1 MWGAVSFIDEFSCV
15 IPFVFTRK
23 RDVFVLFYFL
33 LFFSFVLFFG
43 PDEHSNALMI
53 IQGKK
58 ERTSRGNVETIF
70 ELERIHVSSLDVTD
84 RSLPPKKKSSLHS
97 GNTNGHTRVNSDEE
111 DQEEEQ
117 QAREVKLLLRIH
129 TGSDKGKKRHMEKRK
144 EERAKG
150 CAFLKMLH

>member
-1 MWGAVSFIDEFSCV
+1 
-15 IPFVFTRK
+15 
-23 RDVFVLFYFL
+23 
-33 LFFSFVLFFG
+33 
-43 PDEHSNALMI
+43 MI
-53 IQGKK
+53 IQGEK

-97 GNTNGHTRVNSDEE
+97 GNTNGHTRVNSNEE

-129 TGSDKGKKRHMEKRK
+129 TGSDKGGKKAYGEK
-144 EERAKG
+144 ERRASKG
-150 CAFLKMLH
+150 LFVRAF

>member
-1 MWGAVSFIDEFSCV
+1 
-15 IPFVFTRK
+15 
-23 RDVFVLFYFL
+23 
-33 LFFSFVLFFG
+33 
-43 PDEHSNALMI
+43 MI
-53 IQGKK
+53 IQGEK

-97 GNTNGHTRVNSDEE
+97 GNTNGHTRVNSNEE

-129 TGSDKGKKRHMEKRK
+129 TGSDKGGKKGIWRK
-144 EERAKG
+144 GKKSEQRVV
-150 CAFLKMLH
+150 CTCFLKMLH